1 MSKPSFEEKLDKLEA
16 LIKDLESGEKSL
28 DESVKLYNEG
38 IQLAKSCH
46 QELKEAEDIIVKL
59 MNEDTLEDFNKE

>member
-1 MSKPSFEEKLDKLEA
+1 MNKPSFEENLKQLEN

-38 IQLAKSCH
+38 IDLAKRCH
-46 QELKEAEDIIVKL
+46 KELKEAEEIIVKL
-59 MNEDTLEDFNKE
+59 MNDGELEDFKQE